1 MASTDQELVDEL
13 DSRVETLTLDDAVR
27 LVETNHPNGGPGVER
42 EVFESY
48 LDATE
53 YGEDAFTSS
62 LEESLTD
69 ADSWQGGGRVYD
81 LGGGRVS
88 AYPRRWHD
96 ELGDTTDLREY
107 LRVIG
112 DDAQGSTGSER
123 AAVTEDGV
131 AEGMLLD
138 AAAAIGGV
146 DHEDT
151 RDRLK
156 TLRDEGEIEANP
168 SQHPN
173 PWLRLA

>member
-1 MASTDQELVDEL
+1 MASTDQQLVDEL

-27 LVETNHPNGGPGVER
+27 LVETHHTDGPGVER
-42 EVFESY
+42 KVLESY
-48 LDATE
+48 FDATE
-53 YGEDAFTSS
+53 YGEDAFPSS

-69 ADSWQGGGRVYD
+69 AGSWQGGGHVYV

-88 AYPRRWHD
+88 AFPRRWHE
-96 ELGDTTDLREY
+96 ELGDTMDLREY

-112 DDAQGSTGSER
+112 DDAVRTTGSER
-123 AAVTEDGV
+123 ASVTEDGV

-138 AAAAIGGV
+138 AAAAIGEMERDDV
-146 DHEDT
+146 

-156 TLRDEGEIEANP
+156 ALRDEGEVEANP

-173 PWLRLA
+173 PWLQLT